1 MGIVQVHS
9 QMGYELLKP
18 SSLVSELL
26 VSQVFKTQPI
36 GRNLLIETKC
46 LLSITRSTATI
57 DFAPTGCH

>member
-26 VSQVFKTQPI
+26 VSQVLKTQPI

-46 LLSITRSTATI
+46 LLSNTRSTATI